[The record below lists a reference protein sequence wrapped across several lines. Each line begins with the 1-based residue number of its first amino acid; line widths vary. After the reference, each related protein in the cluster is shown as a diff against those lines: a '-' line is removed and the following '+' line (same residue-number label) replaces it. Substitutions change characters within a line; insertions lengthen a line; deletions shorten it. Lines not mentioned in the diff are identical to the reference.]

1 MLVGIERK
9 WTPLNRPDQGVFDTI
24 SGQVARVEFEFPY
37 LIPDLRRAPRLLI
50 ASDYSGDH
58 QEKHG
63 AKYRALSF
71 LIADQ
76 RELRAWRVG
85 ADAVRSVNL
94 KDDREMSFKKRK
106 ERVRAAAMP
115 VWLHTA
121 DMITGLCVTVLIDRA
136 LDDSHLASTQ
146 DQLISAGLEPELV
159 EKWQPAA
166 FERVMRVLFFGL
178 TFAAGLARAPQPV
191 FWITD
196 DDEIV
201 PDRSKEDFGRLMAAA
216 AFTLF
221 SYKPH
226 IRFTRISDGERGKQ
240 SRKDICS
247 IPDIAAGALCHLNA
261 TYAIEGTARPMG
273 RVVPIP
279 RSVPPDILE
288 LLQWHADN
296 RWPLKRLVFV
306 VQPGPA
312 GGIDAIHNLQHATLD
327 PQIPI
332 QLAEGIG
339 TVAAGAA
346 VPLFE
351 RATFPLENGY
361 PVTIAREPKRWL
373 VFDRRGA
380 LLADS
385 VDRIDALNLAQ
396 GVLKLRLAVRQA

>member
-1 MLVGIERK
+1 
-9 WTPLNRPDQGVFDTI
+9 
-24 SGQVARVEFEFPY
+24 
-37 LIPDLRRAPRLLI
+37 
-50 ASDYSGDH
+50 
-58 QEKHG
+58 
-63 AKYRALSF
+63 
-71 LIADQ
+71 
-76 RELRAWRVG
+76 
-85 ADAVRSVNL
+85 
-94 KDDREMSFKKRK
+94 
-106 ERVRAAAMP
+106 
-115 VWLHTA
+115 
-121 DMITGLCVTVLIDRA
+121 
-136 LDDSHLASTQ
+136 
-146 DQLISAGLEPELV
+146 
-159 EKWQPAA
+159 
-166 FERVMRVLFFGL
+166 
-178 TFAAGLARAPQPV
+178 
-191 FWITD
+191 
-196 DDEIV
+196 
-201 PDRSKEDFGRLMAAA
+201 
-216 AFTLF
+216 
-221 SYKPH
+221 
-226 IRFTRISDGERGKQ
+226 
-240 SRKDICS
+240 
-247 IPDIAAGALCHLNA
+247 
-261 TYAIEGTARPMG
+261 
-273 RVVPIP
+273 
-279 RSVPPDILE
+279 VPPDILE